1 MTAQADVLYCAQV
14 TKMSPKTIHVHSEN
28 NDFQHV
34 EVLKRNRTKRQ
45 AYRECFVEGVL
56 PLTRALEYGW
66 ELHTLV
72 YSSGVRLS
80 KWAQEIVDRS
90 TAETHLALSPTLMA
104 RLSDKEDPSELLA
117 VFATPPDDL
126 GRIPVH
132 EHLLVVAFDRPSN
145 HGNLGTI
152 IRSCDA
158 LGADGLVI
166 TGHAVDLYDTRTIR
180 ASVGSIFGL
189 AVVRL
194 SSYRDLAAWR
204 DKQDAQLGAIQ
215 IIGTSAKAEVDVAN
229 VDLTGPT
236 ILVIG
241 NETIGLS
248 KNFRA
253 ICQQMV
259 RIPMSGAASSLN
271 VANAASILL
280 YEAARQRS

>member
-1 MTAQADVLYCAQV
+1 
-14 TKMSPKTIHVHSEN
+14 MSPRTIQVHSEN
-28 NDFQHV
+28 NAFQHV
-34 EVLKRNRTKRQ
+34 DVLKRNRTKRQ
-45 AYRECFVEGVL
+45 VYSECFVEGVL

-66 ELHTLV
+66 ELHTLI
-72 YSSGVRLS
+72 YSSGAHLS
-80 KWAQEIVDRS
+80 KWAQEVVDHS
-90 TAETHLALSPTLMA
+90 TAETNLVLSPTLMA
-104 RLSDKEDPSELLA
+104 RLSDKEEPSELLA
-117 VFATPPDDL
+117 IFATPPDDL
-126 GRIPVH
+126 DRIPTH
-132 EHLLVVAFDRPSN
+132 NHLLVVAFDRPSN

-180 ASVGSIFGL
+180 ASVGSIFSL

-194 SSYRDLAAWR
+194 SSFRDLASW
-204 DKQDAQLGAIQ
+204 QDRAVAQRGTIQ
-215 IIGTSAKAEVDVAN
+215 IVGTSAKAETDVAD

-236 ILVIG
+236 ILAIG

-248 KNFRA
+248 KNYRS
-253 ICQQMV
+253 ICQKMV

-280 YEAARQRS
+280 YEAARQRGR

>member
-1 MTAQADVLYCAQV
+1 V
-14 TKMSPKTIHVHSEN
+14 SPKTIQVRSEN
-28 NDFQHV
+28 NAFQHV

-45 AYRECFVEGVL
+45 TYGECFVEGVL
-56 PLTRALEYGW
+56 PLTRALEHGW
-66 ELHTLV
+66 PLRTLV
-72 YSSGVRLS
+72 YTSGARLS

-126 GRIPVH
+126 SRIPAH
-132 EHLLVVAFDRPSN
+132 DRLLVVAFDRPSN

-158 LGADGLVI
+158 LGADGLLI
-166 TGHAVDLYDTRTIR
+166 TGHAVDLYDTRTLR
-180 ASVGSIFGL
+180 ASVGSLFAL
-189 AVVRL
+189 PVVRL
-194 SSYRDLAAWR
+194 ISYRELADWQA
-204 DKQDAQLGAIQ
+204 KVAAQIQDTQ
-215 IIGTSAKAEVDVAN
+215 IVGTSAKAEVNVAE

-236 ILVIG
+236 ILAIG
-241 NETIGLS
+241 NETMGLS
-248 KNFRA
+248 RNYRA

-259 RIPMSGAASSLN
+259 SIPMSGAASSLN

-280 YEAARQRS
+280 YEAARQRSG

>member
-1 MTAQADVLYCAQV
+1 
-14 TKMSPKTIHVHSEN
+14 MSPQTIHVRSEN
-28 NDFQHV
+28 NAFQHV

-45 AYRECFVEGVL
+45 AYGECFVEGVI
-56 PLTRALEYGW
+56 PLTRALDYGW

-72 YSSGVRLS
+72 YASGVRLS
-80 KWAQEIVDRS
+80 KWAQEIVNRS
-90 TAETHLALSPTLMA
+90 TAETHLALSPALMA

-117 VFATPPDDL
+117 VFATPPDAL
-126 GRIPVH
+126 SRIPLH

-180 ASVGSIFGL
+180 ASVGSLFSLPVI
-189 AVVRL
+189 RL
-194 SSYRDLAAWR
+194 SSYRDLAVWR
-204 DKQDAQLGAIQ
+204 DKIAAQLKGTQ
-215 IIGTSAKAEVDVAN
+215 IVGTSAKAEVDVAE

-236 ILVIG
+236 VLVIG
-241 NETIGLS
+241 NETVGLS
-248 KNFRA
+248 NNYRA

-280 YEAARQRS
+280 YEARRQRK